1 MQKNQS
7 TPFPVRTVN
16 SNLDHS
22 TQHARTESASLQ
34 VEGERKGVSM
44 KTTESKRKSAKVRQK
59 RKHVERQRKRDR
71 NEQIKKDMEGEGT
84 LETENEVNNL

>member
-1 MQKNQS
+1 
-7 TPFPVRTVN
+7 
-16 SNLDHS
+16 
-22 TQHARTESASLQ
+22 
-34 VEGERKGVSM
+34 M